1 MHLKFSNKAEADLK
15 SIHSYIAERNPGAA
29 HRVVTS
35 LLLSAYQLES
45 FPFLGRP
52 GRVEDTRELSAP
64 RTPYVLVYWLPDEY
78 HIEVLHVLH
87 ERRQWPPE

>member
-15 SIHSYIAERNPGAA
+15 SIHAYIAQHNRDAA
-29 HRVVTS
+29 QRIVTS
-35 LLLSAYQLES
+35 VLISAYQLES

-52 GRVEDTRELSAP
+52 GRVEETRELSVP
-64 RTPYVLVYWLPDEY
+64 ITPYILVYWLPDEY